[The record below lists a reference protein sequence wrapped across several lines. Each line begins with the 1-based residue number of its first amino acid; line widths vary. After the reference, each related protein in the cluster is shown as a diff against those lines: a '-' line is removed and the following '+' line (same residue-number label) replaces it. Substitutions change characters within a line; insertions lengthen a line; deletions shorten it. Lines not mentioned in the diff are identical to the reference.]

1 MSDLHSTRLTS
12 FERSVSL
19 QLSGLFSLRMLG
31 VFIIIPIF
39 ALHAE
44 GLNGVTP
51 ALAGLFMS
59 SYALTQIILQPLF
72 GSLSDR
78 FGRKVMII
86 LGLILFVVGSLIIAL
101 TGNIYLAIL
110 GRVIQGAGAIGAVIL
125 AFASDLTREAVRSK
139 VMAMIGVT
147 IGLTFGVAF
156 FISPKLYALTEA
168 LGFRG
173 GMGVF
178 LLCAILGGLGIVV
191 TAKFLP
197 SQLPLELSSDESA
210 STDSASVNSTF
221 GEELHGIR
229 GFRASFLDKNINRLY
244 FGGMMVHLILTM
256 SFAAFPFF
264 LQEVGYTNALSW
276 QIYVPS
282 FLISILLL
290 FPLVGLAE
298 ALYQHRRVFLLG
310 IALIGVS
317 MVMTLFSQSYL
328 ALLLLMMLFFLGFNI
343 LESLQPSLMSRFVPA
358 QSRGMMMGVFSSSQF
373 VGMAIGGQLGM
384 QLHGYFINPKLI
396 FMVVLALAAGWFYI
410 AFSMES
416 PLKKVT
422 TQPKNQT
429 AHESDQEG
437 PVSPYSGQ
445 NSQDNSQNN
454 SQGNGQGNGQNN
466 EEKEH
471 ADL

>member
-1 MSDLHSTRLTS
+1 MSESANFTTTGATAKVTSAADPLSPRLTS

-86 LGLILFVVGSLIIAL
+86 LGLIFFVVGSLMIAL

-125 AFASDLTREAVRSK
+125 AFATDLTREAVRSK

-178 LLCAILGGLGIVV
+178 LLCALLGVLGILV

-197 SQLPLELSSDESA
+197 SQLPSELTADFS
-210 STDSASVNSTF
+210 STDSSSVDSTF
-221 GEELHGIR
+221 GEELHGVR

-264 LQEVGYTNALSW
+264 FQEVGYTNALSW

-282 FLISILLL
+282 FVISIFLL

-298 ALYQHRRVFLLG
+298 AFYQHRRVFLLG
-310 IALIGVS
+310 IGLLGVS
-317 MVMTLFSQSYL
+317 MVMTFFSQGYFT
-328 ALLLLMMLFFLGFNI
+328 LLLLMMLFFLGFNI

-384 QLHGYFINPKLI
+384 QLHGYFTNPKLI
-396 FMVVLALAAGWFYI
+396 FMVVLGLAVGWFYV
-410 AFSMES
+410 AFSMEN
-416 PLKKVT
+416 PAKKERKT
-422 TQPKNQT
+422 SQAQPKTDHDYKGEN
-429 AHESDQEG
+429 
-437 PVSPYSGQ
+437 
-445 NSQDNSQNN
+445 DN
-454 SQGNGQGNGQNN
+454 
-466 EEKEH
+466 